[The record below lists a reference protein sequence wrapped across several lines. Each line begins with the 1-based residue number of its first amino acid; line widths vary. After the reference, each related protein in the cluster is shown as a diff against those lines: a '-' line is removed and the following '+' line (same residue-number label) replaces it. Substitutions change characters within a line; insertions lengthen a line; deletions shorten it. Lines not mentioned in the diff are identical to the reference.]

1 MATIMPQS
9 ELARKAVTWIAE
21 ARAETGKPMR
31 QLIEEA
37 CIRFNLGPNDAQFLE
52 RSLID
57 SEKPR
62 DAPTD

>member
-9 ELARKAVTWIAE
+9 ELARKAVTWISE
-21 ARAETGKPMR
+21 AQAETGKPLR
-31 QLIEEA
+31 LLIEEA
-37 CIRFNLGPNDAQFLE
+37 CMRFNLGPKDAQFLE
-52 RSLID
+52 RYLSD